1 MANWIFVE
9 TLHNWEVDQR
19 NNFEFMGIKENKF
32 KLRNIMYGDKIFVY
46 ISKIMKFSDV
56 RQIVDNKLHIKPS
69 GYNYDKEFKKSIK
82 TKMIKLLDKSD
93 WLDFSIISKELEIFA
108 KSTSPANKLLNS
120 PINLENHDY
129 EILKNHFKI

>member
-69 GYNYDKEFKKSIK
+69 GYNYDKEFNRVRK
-82 TKMIKLLDKSD
+82 
-93 WLDFSIISKELEIFA
+93 
-108 KSTSPANKLLNS
+108 
-120 PINLENHDY
+120 
-129 EILKNHFKI
+129 